1 MCECSICYE
10 AIEAAK
16 TGCVEMSCSHKFHM
30 LCISGWFLT
39 QKAATCPMCRKEAG
53 PLERVA
59 EVEQPVEPD
68 TIDTEIGQ
76 LARADA
82 ATPAAPVLVPGSQ
95 RIHGRFTR
103 VDNLTS
109 WTDRPIGWRIPRR

>member
-39 QKAATCPMCRKEAG
+39 HKASTCPMCRKEAG

-59 EVEQPVEPD
+59 EVEQPAEEPE
-68 TIDTEIGQ
+68 TAEMAIGQ
-76 LARADA
+76 LAMADA
-82 ATPAAPVLVPGSQ
+82 AGPVAPPRGRE
-95 RIHGRFTR
+95 RIRGRFTR

-109 WTDRPIGWRIPRR
+109 WTDRSYWMENT